1 MNNKETKKI
10 LKATIS
16 NNRKL
21 KIVMRILMIVLILLV
36 FRLAFLQFV
45 QGEELS
51 RKARVQHTATRT
63 IQPTRGT
70 IYDTNGKLL
79 AISADVD
86 NVLVNP
92 KALKHTDNTDVD
104 KEFVAKSF
112 SEIFGLDYAKTLEKL
127 NSDVSSYITLASKVE
142 NDKIETLRKWMN
154 ENQIY
159 AGINIDPAVKRYY
172 PYNNLAS
179 HVLGFT
185 GTDNN
190 GLFGLENSL
199 EDILGGTPGQV
210 VTVIDSV
217 QSEIPN
223 QQKSYIEPKN
233 GSNVYLTIDVNIQ
246 SIAEKYLSQA
256 VIDNKADYG
265 TIIIMEPDTGNI
277 LAMCNYPDY
286 NLNTPYTPIDP
297 NITSV
302 WDSMSAQEQTDY
314 LYAMWKNNAVQNTY
328 EPGSTF
334 KIITSATAL
343 EENIVKYDTPNV
355 FNCSGYETVNGI
367 NIFCWRSE
375 RPHGAQSLKQALANS
390 CNPSFIQLGL
400 KVGAPTLF
408 KYYDAFGLL
417 NSTNSDFYGES
428 SGIFHTVDNIN
439 DIDLAAMSFGQGI
452 TVTPLQLITA
462 ISAIANEGVLM
473 QPRIVDKI
481 INPDTGAVT
490 TPEPVEVRQVI
501 SAQTASQ
508 MMDMLDYTVSD
519 GTGRHADVAG
529 YSIAGKSGTSEKL
542 TSDDDEYVAS
552 FIGLSPTI
560 NTQAVILVALY
571 NPQGK
576 SFQGGEIAG
585 PVVAQIFSEILPHL
599 GVTSSVTNST
609 PSSYK
614 TTPLTDVSGMTV
626 AEAYQVL
633 RNAGFSVHSPAG
645 IDESELVVNQMPKT
659 GVTLFENSDVFIYT
673 ENSNIATT
681 VTAPDFKGKT
691 LEQCIN
697 MAQEVNV
704 NIVADGSGLVVSQ
717 DVLAGSEIEAGSVI
731 NITLKSS
738 SGY

>member
-1 MNNKETKKI
+1 MRETQKI
-10 LKATIS
+10 LKATI
-16 NNRKL
+16 NNKKKL
-21 KIVMRILMIVLILLV
+21 KVSMLIFIFLLILLS
-36 FRLAFLQFV
+36 FRLVVLQLI
-45 QGEELS
+45 QGDKLK
-51 RKARVQHTATRT
+51 RKASAQQTSVQT

-70 IYDTNGKLL
+70 IYDSNGKLL
-79 AISADVD
+79 AISAEAD
-86 NVLVNP
+86 NILINP
-92 KALKHTDNTDVD
+92 ASMKHLDNTEID
-104 KEFVAKSF
+104 KEAVAQSF
-112 SEIFGLDYAKTLEKL
+112 SEIFGLDYAEILEIL
-127 NSDVSSYITLASKVE
+127 NTSTSYTKIASKVE
-142 NDKIETLRKWMN
+142 KDKVDALKNWMQTN
-154 ENQIY
+154 SIY
-159 AGINIDPAVKRYY
+159 SGINIEPTVKRYY

-179 HVLGFT
+179 QVIGFT

-199 EDILGGTPGQV
+199 EDILSGTVGQV
-210 VTVIDSV
+210 VTLIDSV
-217 QSEIPN
+217 NDEIPN
-223 QQKSYIEPKN
+223 QEKSYIEPKN
-233 GSNVYLTIDVNIQ
+233 GSNVYLTLDVNIQ

-286 NLNTPYTPIDP
+286 NLNTPYTPLDP
-297 NITSV
+297 NIKST
-302 WDSMSAQEQTDY
+302 WDSMTSQEQNDY
-314 LYAMWKNNAVQNTY
+314 LYSMWKNNAVQNTY

-334 KIITSATAL
+334 KIITSAVAL
-343 EENIVKYDTPNV
+343 EENIVDYDTPNM

-417 NSTNSDFYGES
+417 SSTNSMFYGES
-428 SGIFHTVDNIN
+428 SSVFHKLENIN
-439 DIDLAAMSFGQGI
+439 DIDLASMSFGQGI

-462 ISAIANEGVLM
+462 VSAIANEGVLM

-481 INPDTGAVT
+481 VNPDTGAVT
-490 TPEPVEVRQVI
+490 TPDPVEVRQVI

-508 MMDMLDYTVSD
+508 MMEMLDYTVSD

-529 YSIAGKSGTSEKL
+529 YSIGGKSGTSEKL
-542 TSDDDEYVAS
+542 TSSDDEYVAS
-552 FIGLSPTI
+552 FIGLSPTV
-560 NTQAVILVALY
+560 NTQVVILVALY
-571 NPQGK
+571 NPQGS

-599 GVTSSVTNST
+599 GVTSSITNSS

-614 TTPLTDVSGMTV
+614 TTPLTDVSNLTIKD
-626 AEAYQVL
+626 AKQTL
-633 RNAGFSVHSPAG
+633 KNAGFSVHVPANV
-645 IDESELVVNQMPKT
+645 DENELVVNQMPKT
-659 GVTLFENSDVFIYT
+659 GVNLFENSDVFIYS
-673 ENSNIATT
+673 ESSNIATT
-681 VTAPDFKGKT
+681 VVVPNFKGKT

-704 NIVADGSGLVVSQ
+704 NIIADGSRISC
-717 DVLAGSEIEAGSVI
+717 
-731 NITLKSS
+731 
-738 SGY
+738 